1 MSQTDKKEPS
11 RNVQER
17 KIEMENNI
25 YVTPLSGRYASQEM
39 NALWSNDSK
48 YTTWRKLWIALAET
62 EKELGIDITDEQI
75 QEMKDHVNDIDYE
88 IVAKREKECRHDVMA
103 HVYEFGLKCPTAKP
117 VIHLGATSCFV
128 TDNTDVILMTKALGL
143 IKQKLLVVIKNL
155 RDFALKYKA
164 VTCLGY
170 THFQPA
176 QLTTVGKRATLW
188 LQDLLEDLEELEFV
202 ESHMKL
208 LGCKGTTGTQESFMK
223 LLKDEEKVK
232 QVDGKIAEKMGFE
245 KVYGVSGQTYT
256 RKLDTRVLQV
266 LSQIAQSCSKFAN
279 DMRLLQHEKE
289 LEEPFEKGQI
299 GSSAMAYKRNPMRSE
314 RINSLAR
321 HVMALSMDPTIT
333 AGTQW
338 LERTLD
344 DSANKRICVPESFLA
359 VDAILI
365 LYANISKGIVVYE
378 NVIKTNMMQE
388 LPFMATEEILMNAV
402 LKGGDRQELHE
413 KIRVYS
419 MEAGRQVKE
428 LGKPNDLV
436 ERIANDPIFGLTKEE
451 IMQALNP
458 DHLCGRAPHQVDDFM
473 AEYVNP
479 VLERYQDLSMDITTE
494 VNV

>member
-1 MSQTDKKEPS
+1 ME
-11 RNVQER
+11 
-17 KIEMENNI
+17 ENNI
-25 YVTPLSGRYASQEM
+25 YQTPLSGRYASKEM
-39 NALWSNDSK
+39 NEIWSSNSK
-48 YTTWRKLWIALAET
+48 YSTWRKLWIALAET

-75 QEMKDHVNDIDYE
+75 NEMKQNVNTIDYD
-88 IVAKREKECRHDVMA
+88 IVSKREAECRHDVMA
-103 HVYEFGLKCPTAKP
+103 HVYEFGTKCPHAKP
-117 VIHLGATSCFV
+117 IIHLGATSCYV
-128 TDNTDVILMTKALGL
+128 TDNTDVILMKQALGI
-143 IKQKLLVVIKNL
+143 IKKKLLLVIHHLKEFAIKN
-155 RDFALKYKA
+155 RS

-188 LQDLLEDLEELEFV
+188 LQDLIEDLEELEFV
-202 ESHMKL
+202 EEHMKL

-223 LLKDEEKVK
+223 LFKDEEKVK
-232 QVDGKIAEKMGFE
+232 QIDAKIAEKMGFS
-245 KVYGVSGQTYT
+245 KVYSVSGQTYT
-256 RKLDTRVLQV
+256 RKLDARVLNV
-266 LSQIAQSCSKFAN
+266 LSSIAQSASKFAN

-321 HVMALSMDPTIT
+321 HVMVLANDPAIT
-333 AGTQW
+333 AATQW

-365 LYANISKGIVVYE
+365 LYANISSNIVVYE

-388 LPFMATEEILMNAV
+388 LPFMGTEEILMNAV

-419 MEAGRQVKE
+419 MEAGREVKE
-428 LGKPNDLV
+428 FGRPNDLV
-436 ERIANDPIFGLTKEE
+436 DRIANDSSFGLTKEE
-451 IMQALNP
+451 IVKALNP
-458 DHLCGRAPHQVDDFM
+458 DNLCGRASNQVMDFV
-473 AEYVNP
+473 EQRVNP
-479 VLERYQDLSMDITTE
+479 ILEKYNDVIEDVYVE
-494 VNV
+494 VKV